1 MAADDTSGA
10 KPAPVVLRIKLRY
23 DDIEAMVQR
32 FAPNAGKSGLF
43 LPTKSLQPVGAE
55 IKFEL
60 RLNNDTPVLVGLG
73 RVKAAREPDP
83 ANPKAA
89 FGMAIELMRVT
100 REGRDVIMRMLERRR
115 AMGLAEVAIPMPSD
129 IDQARRAEVDTGPA
143 HATPLPPPATELE
156 TAPITAAEPA
166 FTAPRRPSTPMAIG
180 IAKDSSRPTLQPL
193 APETARPKR
202 PRISDVVARAEA
214 SGGVAVTAIPELDQH
229 VDLERAMARAR
240 ALAGGDLDAELGAL
254 REHAAAPIAIDVE
267 AASAELAK
275 QLGGRAIVRKD
286 RSAGW
291 ATPPQVESAPVA
303 APEPAP
309 VAAPEP
315 EPALVPL
322 PQVTSEPDLDP
333 EPSANASAT
342 MVTKARDVSSVS
354 VTAVDA
360 EIEALVAA
368 GDPEAERPSAG
379 LVERPPTAPPPS
391 ADIAPPTD
399 RAKAMMIDDDS
410 DLSSFEDALDAAML
424 HSSPVV
430 RAVAPNPEVFED
442 DDAVSLDSMDL
453 EEEPSEMTEIGGIP
467 GAPILPVPADLGDR
481 LDAHLADAEAE
492 AEAEFA
498 GVGNETIGEAD
509 LPQGLETAPAPEDD
523 EFEEE
528 ISDFDVLAEADADD
542 ADLLSADGEADA
554 SGSIELPDAP
564 AAPDH
569 YDFAD
574 NLDLSEDAGLQFD
587 ERHAGVSRRQ
597 APFVDE
603 SPAGAHG
610 RFDHDDQ
617 PSNDYTLTEALSN
630 DGLDFDEP
638 HFRALT
644 PLPTID
650 DPLPPGAAE
659 YDLDSALEHL
669 DPNLDQ
675 LAARRHDSEPNAP
688 RAHSRASRSDEA
700 APRPARAVTDDGVLI
715 DFDDDE

>member
-23 DDIEAMVQR
+23 DDVEAMVQR

-83 ANPKAA
+83 TNPKAA

-115 AMGLAEVAIPMPSD
+115 AMGLADVAIPMPSD

-143 HATPLPPPATELE
+143 HAAPVPAPELE
-156 TAPITAAEPA
+156 SAPIAAAEPA
-166 FTAPRRPSTPMAIG
+166 FTAPRRASTPMAIG

-193 APETARPKR
+193 APEAARPKR

-214 SGGVAVTAIPELDQH
+214 AGGVVVTAIPELDQH

-240 ALAGGDLDAELGAL
+240 ALAGGELDAELGAL

-267 AASAELAK
+267 AASAELAR
-275 QLGGRAIVRKD
+275 QLGGRAIARKD
-286 RSAGW
+286 RNAGW
-291 ATPPQVESAPVA
+291 ATPPQVESK
-303 APEPAP
+303 PEPAP
-309 VAAPEP
+309 A
-315 EPALVPL
+315 PALVPI
-322 PQVTSEPDLDP
+322 PQAVPDPDLDP

-342 MVTKARDVSSVS
+342 MITKARDESSVS

-368 GDPEAERPSAG
+368 GDPETERPSAG
-379 LVERPPTAPPPS
+379 LVERPRTVPPPS
-391 ADIAPPTD
+391 ADLAPPTD
-399 RAKAMMIDDDS
+399 RAKAMLIDDDS

-424 HSSPVV
+424 HSSPAV
-430 RAVAPNPEVFED
+430 RAVAPNPEVFD
-442 DDAVSLDSMDL
+442 DEDAVSLDSMDL
-453 EEEPSEMTEIGGIP
+453 EEEPSEMTEIGGMP
-467 GAPILPVPADLGDR
+467 GAPVPAMPADLGDR
-481 LDAHLADAEAE
+481 LDAHLAAAEVE

-498 GVGNETIGEAD
+498 GVGNATIGEAE
-509 LPQGLETAPAPEDD
+509 LPAGLEAALEGEQFDA
-523 EFEEE
+523 EE

-554 SGSIELPDAP
+554 SGSVESPAAP
-564 AAPDH
+564 AAPED

-574 NLDLSEDAGLQFD
+574 HLDLSEDAAPQFD
-587 ERHAGVSRRQ
+587 ERHAGISRRQ
-597 APFVDE
+597 RPVADE
-603 SPAGAHG
+603 PPVAEPQG
-610 RFDHDDQ
+610 RYDHDDQ
-617 PSNDYTLTEALSN
+617 ASNEYTLSEALPN

-644 PLPTID
+644 PLPTTD

-675 LAARRHDSEPNAP
+675 LAARRPDSEPNAP
-688 RAHSRASRSDEA
+688 RARSRAGRADEHE
-700 APRPARAVTDDGVLI
+700 PRPGRASTDDGILI
-715 DFDDDE
+715 DFDDDDE

>member
-23 DDIEAMVQR
+23 DDVEAMVQR

-43 LPTKSLQPVGAE
+43 LPTKSLQPVGSE

-83 ANPKAA
+83 TNPKAA

-129 IDQARRAEVDTGPA
+129 IDQARRAEVDTGPT
-143 HATPLPPPATELE
+143 HATPLPPPASEHE
-156 TAPITAAEPA
+156 SAPIAVAEPA

-180 IAKDSSRPTLQPL
+180 VAKDSSRPTLQPL
-193 APETARPKR
+193 APEAARPKR

-286 RSAGW
+286 RGAGW
-291 ATPPQVESAPVA
+291 ATPPESVATPV
-303 APEPAP
+303 P
-309 VAAPEP
+309 VPVP
-315 EPALVPL
+315 VLVAV
-322 PQVTSEPDLDP
+322 PQGDEVPIPQISAEPDLDP

-342 MVTKARDVSSVS
+342 MITKARDVSSVS

-379 LVERPPTAPPPS
+379 LVERPPTVPPPS
-391 ADIAPPTD
+391 VDIAPPTD

-430 RAVAPNPEVFED
+430 RAVAPNPEVFDD

-453 EEEPSEMTEIGGIP
+453 EEEQSEMTEIGGVP
-467 GAPILPVPADLGDR
+467 GAPILSVPADLGDR

-498 GVGNETIGEAD
+498 GVGNATIGEAE
-509 LPQGLETAPAPEDD
+509 LPPGLDAAPEAE
-523 EFEEE
+523 EFDAEE

-554 SGSIELPDAP
+554 SGSVELAAAP
-564 AAPDH
+564 AAPDD

-574 NLDLSEDAGLQFD
+574 HLDLGEDAAPQFD
-587 ERHAGVSRRQ
+587 ERHAGISRRQ
-597 APFVDE
+597 RPVVDE
-603 SPAGAHG
+603 QPAADALP

-617 PSNDYTLTEALSN
+617 PSSDYTLSEALPN

-644 PLPTID
+644 PLPTTD
-650 DPLPPGAAE
+650 DPLPPGAAD

-688 RAHSRASRSDEA
+688 RAHSRASRADEA

-715 DFDDDE
+715 DFDDDD